1 MQAHLP
7 PSLLIAAT
15 PLPQAGPP
23 TPSAR
28 ATAANNEASFSRQ
41 LEQTRQARAQQS
53 ARPALPEPAPK
64 APAPPPPAAS
74 ASARNAQADSAQ
86 RNEAARA
93 SARAAAARK
102 GDAPPPK
109 AESSAADPP
118 SEAAD
123 SDPTQ
128 TTPAS
133 ASELLA
139 LLGPAPEPA
148 SVPVEPARAA
158 ASTSA
163 TLPLADPA
171 AAAAAAAA
179 AASAAAAA
187 GPTARP
193 SALPQT
199 LPDTAAGR
207 AAAPGTT
214 LASAGP
220 EAALGLAAQTATP
233 DPRGAAGNDHPA
245 LTAGT
250 EPTPWQQA
258 QAAALAENNPL
269 ARDGLEARRSER
281 ATPLDSTDRGLA
293 ALGPTGAANPTTN
306 PTTNT
311 PKAAEVAQASLAT
324 PATSAEFRAALGAQ
338 VSIFARAGVQRA
350 ELHLNPAELGPVSIQ
365 IVLDGQQAQV
375 NFGADSPLT
384 RQILEAG
391 MPELAGA
398 LRDAGLTLT
407 GGGVSQHAGGQRQDG
422 NGSGSAGGPSSNAQS
437 GTAADGTT
445 DAQVEQIRRS
455 AVRVAQG
462 GVDFYA

>member
-7 PSLLIAAT
+7 PSLVIAAA
-15 PLPQAGPP
+15 PLPQASPS

-28 ATAANNEASFSRQ
+28 ATVPNGEASFSRQ
-41 LEQTRQARAQQS
+41 LEQTRQTRAQQN
-53 ARPALPEPAPK
+53 ARPAAPEPAPK
-64 APAPPPPAAS
+64 APAPPPPAAN
-74 ASARNAQADSAQ
+74 ASARNTQSDSAY
-86 RNEAARA
+86 RNEATRA

-102 GDAPPPK
+102 GDAPPAK
-109 AESSAADPP
+109 AESSAAEAQSD
-118 SEAAD
+118 AAD
-123 SDPTQ
+123 TDPSQ
-128 TTPAS
+128 TAAAS

-148 SVPVEPARAA
+148 AVPVEPARAA
-158 ASTSA
+158 ATGT

-171 AAAAAAAA
+171 AAAAAAADG
-179 AASAAAAA
+179 AA
-187 GPTARP
+187 GAPATATAARP
-193 SALPQT
+193 AAVPQALPN
-199 LPDTAAGR
+199 DAAVH
-207 AAAPGTT
+207 AAAPAAT

-220 EAALGLAAQTATP
+220 EAALAVPAQTAAR
-233 DPRGAAGNDHPA
+233 DPRGASGNDNTAIAAEPA
-245 LTAGT
+245 S
-250 EPTPWQQA
+250 WQQA
-258 QAAALAENNPL
+258 QAAALAENNPF
-269 ARDGLEARRSER
+269 AREGLDTRRSER

-293 ALGPTGAANPTTN
+293 ALGPTAAAN

-338 VSIFARAGVQRA
+338 VSIFARAGVQQA

-384 RQILEAG
+384 RQIIEAG

-407 GGGVSQHAGGQRQDG
+407 GGGVSQHGGGQRQDG

-462 GVDFYA
+462 GVDLYA